1 MEDDAPYIFI
11 SAAEHS
17 ADLHAASLMEA
28 IRRRRPNARFIGLA
42 GPRMRALGCETIQD
56 MTSNSAML
64 AGAFLKVGEGF
75 AMWSRLDRRLSHEP
89 VELAIVIDAPT
100 YHLPISRRCK
110 ARGLPVMY
118 YIAPQ
123 VWAWAEYRVS
133 QIRDRVDRLAVIF
146 PFEED
151 YFRGHGVDAVYVGH
165 PLWDALARYRRDEAF
180 IAERRRGNALT
191 VAILPGSRKHVIE
204 EVLPG
209 QLEVVGTLAKQFDG
223 LGFVVSAADEW
234 AESVIRR
241 VMAERRTSLP
251 IFRSRH
257 LDLINAAD
265 LVLVASG
272 TASVETAYFHR
283 PMVVMYNASRIGYHL
298 IGRWL
303 IHTKHFCMVNI
314 LAGREIV
321 PEFMPYFRSTEP
333 IVKVAAELLAS
344 PKRRERMSRELAELI
359 DPHVKTGASDNAAKE
374 ALDLLDRHRRRRH
387 TPSGSR
393 HVIW

>member
-1 MEDDAPYIFI
+1 MAHDDPYIFI

-17 ADLHAASLMEA
+17 ADLHAASLMAA

-56 MTSNSAML
+56 MTSSSAML
-64 AGAFLKVGEGF
+64 AGAFLKVREGF
-75 AMWSRLDRRLSHEP
+75 AMWSRLDRRLAREP
-89 VELAIVIDAPT
+89 VELAIVIDSPT
-100 YHLPISRRCK
+100 YHLPIARRCK

-123 VWAWAEYRVS
+123 VWAWAEYRVGT
-133 QIRDRVDRLAVIF
+133 IRNRVDKLAVIF

-151 YFRGHGVDAVYVGH
+151 YFRGHGIDAVYVGH
-165 PLWDALARYRRDEAF
+165 PLWDALAGYERDEAF
-180 IAERRRGNALT
+180 IAERRQGRALT

-209 QLEVVGTLAKQFDG
+209 QLEVAAALARQFGD
-223 LGFVVSAADEW
+223 LGFVVSAADDR
-234 AESVIRR
+234 AEGVIRGI
-241 VMAERRTSLP
+241 MAERRADLP
-251 IFRSRH
+251 VFRGRH
-257 LDLINAAD
+257 LDLINAAE

-272 TASVETAYFHR
+272 TAAVETAYFHR

-303 IHTKHFCMVNI
+303 IHTEHFCMVNI
-314 LAGREIV
+314 LAGRKLV

-344 PKRRERMSRELAELI
+344 PERRERMSRDLAELI
-359 DPHVKTGASDNAAKE
+359 DPHVKTGASDNAAGE
-374 ALDLLDRHRRRRH
+374 ALELLDLHHRPRP
-387 TPSGSR
+387 TPTGSR
-393 HVIW
+393 HIIW